1 MIGAVRS
8 APGRLPA
15 VLAVLMAAQATAG
28 LAVLGPYR
36 DVGWIRAGW
45 VGNDAVTLLVAVPLL
60 VVTIVGVRRGSGR
73 AALAQA
79 GLLGYAGYNYAFYL
93 FGAALNAMFPVYA
106 ALVVLSVTAVVGVL
120 AGGAGSGHGAEPAG
134 ARVAGLVLSGAGAG
148 VALVWLALW
157 AGHVV
162 ADRPVPAGPDAF
174 RLVAALDLTVMVPL
188 LVGGGVLLWRRHP
201 RGRLVAV
208 LAGVQASLYLLVLA
222 VNSAAA
228 VLAGSVAA
236 PGELPVWAGLLLPTA
251 GATAVLLRGPAA
263 DRGPTAAREP
273 AASSRPAGP

>member
-1 MIGAVRS
+1 MTGAVR
-8 APGRLPA
+8 ATTGRLPA
-15 VLAVLMAAQATAG
+15 VLALLMAAQAATG
-28 LAVLGPYR
+28 LAVPGLYR
-36 DVGWIRAGW
+36 DAGWIRAGW

-60 VVTIVGVRRGSGR
+60 VVTVVGVRRGSGR

-93 FGAALNAMFPVYA
+93 FGATLNAMFPVYA
-106 ALVVLSVTAVVGVL
+106 ALVVLSVTALIGAP
-120 AGGAGSGHGAEPAG
+120 AGDTGSGDEPSG
-134 ARVAGLVLSGAGAG
+134 IRVAGLLLTGIGAGL
-148 VALVWLALW
+148 ALVWLALW

-188 LVGGGVLLWRRHP
+188 LVSGGVLLWRRHP
-201 RGRLVAV
+201 WGRRVAV

-228 VLAGSVAA
+228 VLSGSVAA
-236 PGELPVWAGLLLPTA
+236 PGELPVWAGLLVPAA
-251 GATAVLLRGPAA
+251 GATAVLLWGPAA
-263 DRGPTAAREP
+263 GRGPTAVGHPVADPRV
-273 AASSRPAGP
+273 AAP